1 MYLPLKILLSFWIAA
16 FPNSSWASGGGEAA
30 KEGAK
35 PAEMKSP
42 EWMELNNVIISL
54 RSKIKMKEDSIQKL
68 IEEKS
73 KTKNPAEASR
83 IVNQM
88 VADHKEMQ
96 KAIVSYEENRNLL
109 KYRFPE
115 AGLTKQREYER
126 IEEKSL
132 EDIETSWNLNTKI
145 KSSVKNAKTKYGVKS
160 ESEEKKP
167 HPTNSNPAA
176 AAKES
181 NPLADPM
188 IISK

>member
-1 MYLPLKILLSFWIAA
+1 MYLHLKILISIWIVT
-16 FPNSSWASGGGEAA
+16 FSISSWASGGGEAA

-73 KTKNPAEASR
+73 KTKDPAEASR
-83 IVNQM
+83 IVKQM
-88 VADHKEMQ
+88 VVDHKEMQ
-96 KAIVSYEENRNLL
+96 KAIASYEENRNRL

-115 AGLTKQREYER
+115 AGLTKHREYER

-145 KSSVKNAKTKYGVKS
+145 KSSVKNVKAKYGVKS
-160 ESEEKKP
+160 ESEGKKP

-176 AAKES
+176 AVKES